1 MREAEITMTAFC
13 RRFVLAILMVAAST
27 GPAWSVADD
36 GWKKIGESDGIAGFT
51 RPTAKSSVD
60 EIRAVGIVN
69 APVAVVEAVI
79 RDISIMPQYM
89 FLCKEA
95 ALINTPEMKSAGDA
109 VYFHSV
115 TDMPFP
121 VSDRDAVVKSV
132 WSVDRKTGAVYC
144 RAKGLKTTFRQNK
157 DIVRMPLLIIECTLA
172 PKGEDK
178 TEVIYQVLGDPG
190 GELPSWLVNMLT
202 SDYGIKTIAGLRK
215 MVSREKFRNAQ
226 KVITVTPHDQK

>member
-1 MREAEITMTAFC
+1 
-13 RRFVLAILMVAAST
+13 
-27 GPAWSVADD
+27 
-36 GWKKIGESDGIAGFT
+36 
-51 RPTAKSSVD
+51 
-60 EIRAVGIVN
+60 VN

-132 WSVDRKTGAVYC
+132 WSVDRKTGTVYC